1 MQNLEALKDYKRSF
15 GLIFFLLISS
25 ITTDLSAQSW
35 TFVKSEEG
43 INLFTRKEEGSL
55 LKSFKGIMDVNSTM
69 DKVCDLLG
77 NVKNHDWWDEN
88 LREIKVLTYEKDKY
102 FQYYLIYHVPWPF
115 TDRDLCV
122 EANVNTDPSTRRRT
136 ITATPLSNVIPEKP
150 GLIRIKKYWQK
161 WTIQP
166 MENGVIHLTLEG
178 FVDPAG
184 NIPSWLYNM
193 VIVETPLKVMRRVKK
208 FVQ

>member
-1 MQNLEALKDYKRSF
+1 MNYKLRLFLLS
-15 GLIFFLLISS
+15 FFLVFGIME
-25 ITTDLSAQSW
+25 DLVAQSW
-35 TFVKSEEG
+35 TFAKEQDG
-43 INLFTRKEEGSL
+43 IRIFTRKENGSS
-55 LKSFKGIMDVNSTM
+55 LKSFKGIMDVKCSM
-69 DKVCDLLG
+69 EKVCSLLG

-88 LREIKVLTYEKDKY
+88 LKEIKILAYDKDKY
-102 FQYYLIYHVPWPF
+102 FQYYLVYHVPWPF

-122 EANVNTDPSTRRRT
+122 EAKVTNDPLTGQRT
-136 ITATPLSNVIPEKP
+136 IAATPLNNLVPEKP
-150 GLIRIKKYWQK
+150 GLIRIQKYWQK

-166 MENGVIHLTLEG
+166 MGNGVIHLTLEG

-184 NIPSWLYNM
+184 NVPSWLYNM

>member
-1 MQNLEALKDYKRSF
+1 MNFKTHINLVL
-15 GLIFFLLISS
+15 LFFLLI
-25 ITTDLSAQSW
+25 ITIDISAQSW
-35 TFVKSEEG
+35 TFVKEQEG
-43 INLFTRKEEGSL
+43 IKLFMRKDYGSS
-55 LKSFKGIMDVNSTM
+55 LKSFKGVMDITSTM
-69 DKVCDLLG
+69 DKVCNLLG
-77 NVKNHDWWDEN
+77 NVKNHSWWDEN

-122 EANVNTDPSTRRRT
+122 EANVNTDPLTRRRT

-150 GLIRIKKYWQK
+150 GLIRITKYWQK

-184 NIPSWLYNM
+184 NVPSWLYNM

>member
-1 MQNLEALKDYKRSF
+1 MNFKTHINLIL
-15 GLIFFLLISS
+15 LFFLLI
-25 ITTDLSAQSW
+25 ITIDISAQTW
-35 TFVKSEEG
+35 NFVKEQEG
-43 INLFTRKEEGSL
+43 IKLFTRKDENNS
-55 LKSFKGIMDVNSTM
+55 LKSFKGVMDVTATM
-69 DKVCDLLG
+69 DKVGELLG
-77 NVKNHDWWDEN
+77 NVKNHSWWDEN

-122 EANVNTDPSTRRRT
+122 EANVNTDPLTGRRT

-150 GLIRIKKYWQK
+150 NLIRIKKYWQK

-184 NIPSWLYNM
+184 NVPSWLYNM

>member
-1 MQNLEALKDYKRSF
+1 MNFKTNITCLTLF
-15 GLIFFLLISS
+15 ILLICAV
-25 ITTDLSAQSW
+25 DLPAQPW
-35 TFVKSEEG
+35 NFVKEQEG
-43 INLFTRKEEGSL
+43 IKVYTRKDEGSS
-55 LKSFKGIMDVNSTM
+55 LKSFRGVMDVTSTM
-69 DKVCDLLG
+69 EKVCSLIG

-88 LREIKVLTYEKDKY
+88 LSQIKVLTYEPDKY
-102 FQYYLIYHVPWPF
+102 FQYYLVYKVPWPF

-122 EANVNTDPSTRRRT
+122 EANVNTDPVTGRRT

-166 MENGVIHLTLEG
+166 MENGVIRLTLEG

-184 NIPSWLYNM
+184 NVPYWLYNM

>member
-1 MQNLEALKDYKRSF
+1 MNYKLLLFLLS
-15 GLIFFLLISS
+15 FFLVFGIMG
-25 ITTDLSAQSW
+25 DLVAQSW
-35 TFVKSEEG
+35 TFAKEQDG
-43 INLFTRKEEGSL
+43 IRIFTRKENGSS
-55 LKSFKGIMDVNSTM
+55 LKSFKGIMDVKSTM
-69 DKVCDLLG
+69 EKVCNLLG

-88 LREIKVLTYEKDKY
+88 LKEIKILVYEKDKY
-102 FQYYLIYHVPWPF
+102 FQYYLVYHVPWPF

-122 EANVNTDPSTRRRT
+122 EAHVTNDPLTGQRV
-136 ITATPLSNVIPEKP
+136 IAATPLSNLVPEKP
-150 GLIRIKKYWQK
+150 GLIRIQKYWQK

-166 MENGVIHLTLEG
+166 MEKGVIHLTLEG

-184 NIPSWLYNM
+184 NVPSWLYNM

>member
-1 MQNLEALKDYKRSF
+1 VQNLEALKDYKRSF

-88 LREIKVLTYEKDKY
+88 LKVLTYDKDKY
-102 FQYYLIYHVPWPF
+102 FQYYLVYHVPWPF

-122 EANVNTDPSTRRRT
+122 EANVSTDPVTGRRT

-150 GLIRIKKYWQK
+150 DLIRIKKYYQK

-166 MENGVIHLTLEG
+166 MENGVIRLTLEG

-184 NIPSWLYNM
+184 NVPSWLYNM
-193 VIVETPLKVMRRVKK
+193 VIIETPLKVMRRVKK

>member
-1 MQNLEALKDYKRSF
+1 MNYKIRLELVF
-15 GLIFFLLISS
+15 FFLFSGLAA
-25 ITTDLSAQSW
+25 DLPAQSW
-35 TFVKSEEG
+35 NFVKEQEG
-43 INLFTRKEEGSL
+43 IKLFTRKENGSS
-55 LKSFKGIMDVNSTM
+55 LKSFKGVMDVTSSM
-69 DKVCDLLG
+69 DKVCNLLG

-88 LREIKVLTYEKDKY
+88 LREIKVLTFEKDKY

-115 TDRDLCV
+115 TDRDLSV
-122 EANVNTDPSTRRRT
+122 EANVNTDPSTGRRT

-150 GLIRIKKYWQK
+150 DLIRIKKYWQK

-166 MENGVIHLTLEG
+166 MENGVIRLTLEG

-184 NIPSWLYNM
+184 NVPSWLYNM

>member
-1 MQNLEALKDYKRSF
+1 MNFKTHINLIL
-15 GLIFFLLISS
+15 LFFLLI
-25 ITTDLSAQSW
+25 ITIDISAQKW
-35 TFVKSEEG
+35 DFVKEQEG
-43 INLFTRKEEGSL
+43 IKLFTRKDENSS
-55 LKSFKGIMDVNSTM
+55 LKSFKGEMDVTTTM
-69 DKVCDLLG
+69 DKVCELLG
-77 NVKNHDWWDEN
+77 NVKNHNWWDEN

-122 EANVNTDPSTRRRT
+122 EANVSTDPSTHRRT

-166 MENGVIHLTLEG
+166 MGNGVIRLTLEG

-184 NIPSWLYNM
+184 NVPSWLYNM

>member
-1 MQNLEALKDYKRSF
+1 MNFKTHINLIL
-15 GLIFFLLISS
+15 LFFLLI
-25 ITTDLSAQSW
+25 ITIDISAQSW
-35 TFVKSEEG
+35 TFVKEQEG
-43 INLFTRKEEGSL
+43 IKLFTRKDDGSS
-55 LKSFKGIMDVNSTM
+55 LKSFKGVMDVTSTM

-122 EANVNTDPSTRRRT
+122 EANVNTDPLTGRRT

-150 GLIRIKKYWQK
+150 DLIRIKKYWQK

-184 NIPSWLYNM
+184 NVPYWLYNM

>member
-1 MQNLEALKDYKRSF
+1 MNFKTHINLIL
-15 GLIFFLLISS
+15 LFLLLI
-25 ITTDLSAQSW
+25 ITVNISAQSW
-35 TFVKSEEG
+35 NFVKEQDG
-43 INLFTRKEEGSL
+43 IKLFTRKDYGSS
-55 LKSFKGIMDVNSTM
+55 LKSFKGVMDVTTTM
-69 DKVCDLLG
+69 DKVCELLG
-77 NVKNHDWWDEN
+77 NVKNHSWWDEN

-122 EANVNTDPSTRRRT
+122 EANVNTDPLTYRRT

-184 NIPSWLYNM
+184 NVPSWLYNM

>member
-1 MQNLEALKDYKRSF
+1 MKSKGRLFLLF
-15 GLIFFLLISS
+15 FFLVFGIMG
-25 ITTDLSAQSW
+25 DLVAQSW
-35 TFVKSEEG
+35 TFAKEQDG
-43 INLFTRKEEGSL
+43 IRIFTRKENGSS
-55 LKSFKGIMDVNSTM
+55 LKSFKGVMDVKCSM
-69 DKVCDLLG
+69 EKVSSLLG

-88 LREIKVLTYEKDKY
+88 LKEIKILAYDKDKY
-102 FQYYLIYHVPWPF
+102 FQYYLVYHVPWPF

-122 EANVNTDPSTRRRT
+122 EAKVTNDPLTGQRT
-136 ITATPLSNVIPEKP
+136 IAATPLSNLVPEKP
-150 GLIRIKKYWQK
+150 GLIRIQKYWQK

-184 NIPSWLYNM
+184 NVPSWLYNM

>member
-1 MQNLEALKDYKRSF
+1 MDSRF
-15 GLIFFLLISS
+15 RGVVIFLLILFGLNVEL
-25 ITTDLSAQSW
+25 TAQSW
-35 TFVKSEEG
+35 TFVKEQDG
-43 INLFTRKEEGSL
+43 IKLFTRKEDGSSM
-55 LKSFKGIMDVNSTM
+55 KSFKGIMDVHSTM
-69 DKVCDLLG
+69 DKVCNLVG

-122 EANVNTDPSTRRRT
+122 EANVTNDPLTGKRT
-136 ITATPLSNVIPEKP
+136 ITATPLSNVVPEKSD
-150 GLIRIKKYWQK
+150 LIRIKKYWQR

-166 MENGVIHLTLEG
+166 MENGIIRLTLEG

-184 NIPSWLYNM
+184 NVPSWLYNM

-208 FVQ
+208 FVE

>member
-1 MQNLEALKDYKRSF
+1 MNFKTHINLIL
-15 GLIFFLLISS
+15 LFLLLI
-25 ITTDLSAQSW
+25 ITIDISAQTW
-35 TFVKSEEG
+35 DFVKEQEG
-43 INLFTRKEEGSL
+43 IKLFTRKDENSS
-55 LKSFKGIMDVNSTM
+55 LKSFKGVMDVTSTM
-69 DKVCDLLG
+69 DKVCELLG
-77 NVKNHDWWDEN
+77 NVKNHNWWDEN
-88 LREIKVLTYEKDKY
+88 LREIKVLTYEQDKY

-122 EANVNTDPSTRRRT
+122 EANVNTDPSTHRRT

-166 MENGVIHLTLEG
+166 MGNGVIRLTLEG